1 MQIFEVIRRP
11 LVTEKNTA
19 LQSQN
24 KYAFEVRTDSNKE
37 QVKEAIEKAFKVNVI
52 AVNIMTVRGREKR
65 VGRRKVMVSPWKKAV
80 VTLKTGDKIQI
91 FEGV

>member
-1 MQIFEVIRRP
+1 MQVFEVIRRP

-52 AVNIMTVRGREKR
+52 AVNIITVRGREKR
-65 VGRRKVMVSPWKKAV
+65 VGRKKVMVSPWKKAV

>member
-1 MQIFEVIRRP
+1 MQVFEVIRRP

>member
-1 MQIFEVIRRP
+1 VQVFEVIRRP

-24 KYAFEVRTDSNKE
+24 KYAFEVSKDSNKE

-52 AVNIMTVRGREKR
+52 AVNIITVRGREKR
-65 VGRRKVMVSPWKKAV
+65 VGRKKMMVSPWKKAV

>member
-65 VGRRKVMVSPWKKAV
+65 VGRKKVMVSPWKKAV

>member
-1 MQIFEVIRRP
+1 MQVFEVIRRP

-24 KYAFEVRTDSNKE
+24 KYAFQVSKDSNKE

-65 VGRRKVMVSPWKKAV
+65 VGRKKVMVSPWKKAV

>member
-1 MQIFEVIRRP
+1 VQIFEVIRRP

-24 KYAFEVRTDSNKE
+24 KYAFQVSKDSNKE